1 MLNQLWRA
9 RPANHFR
16 SKTVAGFLA
25 CFFGVVGLQGWYL
38 KRPIAPFVTG
48 FSLVMLALSFTQPV
62 WWDSVPFFFLFI
74 PLWSGFIESAV
85 YCLISDEKFDALYNT
100 NQVRRKPS
108 GVPPGLMAVLNLLVA
123 GIVTMFTLS
132 MVVAHVACLHWTC

>member
-25 CFFGVVGLQGWYL
+25 CFFGVLGLQGWYL
-38 KRPIAPFVTG
+38 KRPIAPVITL
-48 FSLVMLALSFTQPV
+48 FSLAMLAWSFTQPV
-62 WWDSVPFFFLFI
+62 WWDSIPFFFLFI
-74 PLWSGFIESAV
+74 PLWAGFIESAV
-85 YCLISDEKFDALYNT
+85 YCLRADEKFDALYNV

-108 GVPPGLMAVLNLLVA
+108 GVPPGLMALHNLLIA
-123 GIVTMFTLS
+123 GMVSMFTLS
-132 MVVAHVACLHWTC
+132 MVVAHVTCLHMTC

>member
-16 SKTVAGFLA
+16 SKVLAGALA
-25 CFFGVVGLQGWYL
+25 CFFGVLGLQGWYL

-48 FSLVMLALSFTQPV
+48 FSLLMLAWSLTQPV
-62 WWDSVPFFFLFI
+62 WWDSIPFFFLFI
-74 PLWSGFIESAV
+74 PVWAGFIESAY
-85 YCLISDEKFDALYNT
+85 YCLISDEKFDALYNV
-100 NQVRRKPS
+100 NQRRLRPS
-108 GVPPGLMAVLNLLVA
+108 GFLPGLMALLNLLVA

-132 MVVAHVACLHWTC
+132 MVVAHVACLNWSC

>member
-16 SKTVAGFLA
+16 SKAIAGLLA
-25 CFFGVVGLQGWYL
+25 SFFGVLGLQGWYL
-38 KRPIAPFVTG
+38 KRPIAPVITLY
-48 FSLVMLALSFTQPV
+48 SLVMLAWSFTQPV

-74 PLWSGFIESAV
+74 PLWAGFIESAV
-85 YCLISDEKFDALYNT
+85 YCLTADEKFDALYNI

-108 GVPPGLMAVLNLLVA
+108 GVPPGLMALLNLLIA
-123 GIVTMFTLS
+123 GMVSMFTLS
-132 MVVAHVACLHWTC
+132 MVVAHVICLQMTC